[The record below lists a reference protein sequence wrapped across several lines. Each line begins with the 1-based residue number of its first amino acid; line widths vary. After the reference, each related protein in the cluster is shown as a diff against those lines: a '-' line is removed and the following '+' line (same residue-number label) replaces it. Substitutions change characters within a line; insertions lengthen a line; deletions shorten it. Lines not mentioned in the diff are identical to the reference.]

1 MRSTKLAAMWLGLC
15 LGLMIG
21 ATSAVGSEQRGH
33 RDVFV
38 RWDLLNIVDAVVVA
52 GGVNVSTDE
61 ATGDTIE
68 LTGSGQAEPGEA
80 EAAGGG
86 TFVHRHADGTEVAHG
101 AYYVKRF
108 LSWRRLAGGQFSAT
122 GFVDGI
128 GNPKEGEPTSGV
140 LRLRIQLVPD
150 VGGAPGPGPTAVLKI
165 NCHLPGTF
173 VDVPEGVNVKVDGLE
188 FDPDPV
194 RHGVTLFHRLR

>member
-1 MRSTKLAAMWLGLC
+1 MRATKLATMGLGLC
-15 LGLMIG
+15 IGLMIG
-21 ATSAVGSEQRGH
+21 ATSAVGSGQRDHGG
-33 RDVFV
+33 VFV
-38 RWDLLNIVDAVVVA
+38 RWDLVNIVDGVAVV
-52 GGVNVSTDE
+52 GGVNVTTNE

-68 LTGSGQAEPGEA
+68 LTGSGQAEPREG

-86 TFVHRHADGTEVAHG
+86 TFVHRHANGTEVAHG

-108 LSWRRLAGGQFSAT
+108 LSWRRLSGGNFGAT
-122 GFVDGI
+122 GLIDGL
-128 GNPKEGEPTSGV
+128 GNPREGEPTSGV

-165 NCHLPGTF
+165 NCHLPETPVF
-173 VDVPEGVNVKVDGLE
+173 VEEGVSVKVNGLE

-194 RHGVTLFHRLR
+194 RHGVTIFHRLR